1 MPHFVVAAV
10 GPDQPG
16 IVAEFTRVFL
26 EHDCNLEDSSM
37 TVLRGQFAIMLV
49 VEAPAT
55 ESASELESD
64 LAFATSVFGLV
75 ISVWE
80 ITEVGAE
87 SPQGEPWTVSIYG
100 ADRRGI
106 VHGISKLLADNE
118 VNVVDLS
125 TRLTGEPGEPVYSM
139 ILEVTIPPGLDAE
152 TLRGKLEATAVA
164 LGVECSLHPEEAE
177 IL

>member
-1 MPHFVVAAV
+1 VPHFVVAAV

-26 EHDCNLEDSSM
+26 EQDCNLEDSSM

-49 VEAPAT
+49 VEAPDSVTPTA
-55 ESASELESD
+55 LESD
-64 LAFATSVFGLV
+64 LSFATSVFGLV

-80 ITEVGAE
+80 IGSVGAG

-106 VHGISKLLADNE
+106 VHGITKLLADRD

-125 TRLTGEPGEPVYSM
+125 TRLTGGPGEPVYSM
-139 ILEVTIPPGLDAE
+139 ILEVTLPPTCDPERLRAE
-152 TLRGKLEATAVA
+152 LEATAQA

>member
-1 MPHFVVAAV
+1 MVAAV

-49 VEAPAT
+49 VEAPDSVT
-55 ESASELESD
+55 ASTLESD
-64 LAFATSVFGLV
+64 LSFATSVFGLV

-80 ITEVGAE
+80 IGNVVAE
-87 SPQGEPWTVSIYG
+87 SPRGEPWTVSIYG

-106 VHGISKLLADNE
+106 VHGITKLLADRD

-125 TRLTGEPGEPVYSM
+125 TRLSGDPGEPVYSM
-139 ILEVTIPPGLDAE
+139 VLEVTLPPGGDPDKLRAE
-152 TLRGKLEATAVA
+152 LNATARS